1 MAKNHYVSQF
11 VIKRF
16 SDAINIFDIHSG
28 KIDESK
34 RPHKVFY
41 HNDIYEDETEK
52 LFAHIES
59 RVANIIDQKILKH
72 DTITLTRKELLLLK
86 RYMLICSVRTQTP
99 EGFAK
104 FIRSFERNAMQ
115 YISIYNNLYTQKIT
129 LIQNHSK
136 FLCLKSWEKHNVFL
150 IGKHHERSTVL
161 IGILRSS
168 DF

>member
-72 DTITLTRKELLLLK
+72 NTITHTRK
-86 RYMLICSVRTQTP
+86 
-99 EGFAK
+99 
-104 FIRSFERNAMQ
+104 
-115 YISIYNNLYTQKIT
+115 
-129 LIQNHSK
+129 
-136 FLCLKSWEKHNVFL
+136 
-150 IGKHHERSTVL
+150 
-161 IGILRSS
+161 
-168 DF
+168 

>member
-59 RVANIIDQKILKH
+59 RVANIIDQKYLN
-72 DTITLTRKELLLLK
+72 TIRLPSQEKN
-86 RYMLICSVRTQTP
+86 CS
-99 EGFAK
+99 
-104 FIRSFERNAMQ
+104 
-115 YISIYNNLYTQKIT
+115 Y
-129 LIQNHSK
+129 
-136 FLCLKSWEKHNVFL
+136 
-150 IGKHHERSTVL
+150 
-161 IGILRSS
+161 
-168 DF
+168 